1 MVIFTCQAGDRYA
14 SEVAEESEG
23 GREKTSL
30 VKLIVFM
37 TSVTSSVLYLA

>member
-1 MVIFTCQAGDRYA
+1 MVTFMCQTDDRHA

-23 GREKTSL
+23 GREKTGV

-37 TSVTSSVLYLA
+37 MQLLVLYLA